1 MSANAPPT
9 TRIVFLGT
17 PDFAVA
23 SLKALVEAGYPV
35 VGVIT
40 APDKPAGRGMHLQQ
54 SPVKQYA
61 LQQGLKVLQPEKLK
75 NAAFLEELKSLHADL
90 QVVVAFRMLPELVW
104 NMPPLGTVNVH
115 GSLLPQYRGAAP
127 INWAIINGETE
138 TGITIFKLQ
147 HAIDTGDI
155 LFKKSIPIGPTENAG
170 QLHDRMMNLGAQTLV
185 EALDGWLSGKILPTP
200 QTASEIENL
209 HTAPKIFAETCHIN
223 WQQTADK
230 IFNHIR
236 GLAPFPGS
244 FTEWE
249 GKKFKIFETAIEVAN
264 PAEAP
269 GTLISDQKTFLKVAC
284 SNGYLH
290 ILQCQAE
297 GKKRMDIQAFL
308 RGHRFGASHAC
319 N

>member
-1 MSANAPPT
+1 MTTPHK

-23 SLKALVEAGYPV
+23 SLKALVEAGYRI

-61 LQQGLKVLQPEKLK
+61 LAQGLHVLQPERLK
-75 NAAFLEELKSLHADL
+75 NPAFLEELRSLNADL

-104 NMPPLGTVNVH
+104 NMPPMGTVNVH

-138 TGITIFKLQ
+138 TGITIFKLK
-147 HAIDTGDI
+147 HAIDTGDV
-155 LFKKSIPIGPTENAG
+155 LLKKSLPIGPAENAG
-170 QLHDRMMNLGAQTLV
+170 ELHDRMMNLGAEALV
-185 EALDGWLSGKILPTP
+185 EAIDGWLTGRLMP
-200 QTASEIENL
+200 QPQAATETENL
-209 HTAPKIFAETCHIN
+209 QAAPKIFAETCRIN
-223 WQQTADK
+223 WQLPAAV
-230 IFNHIR
+230 IFNQVR
-236 GLAPFPGS
+236 GLAPFPGA

-249 GKKFKIFETAIEVAN
+249 AKKFKIFETKIELAY
-264 PAEAP
+264 PAEEP
-269 GTLISDQKTFLKVAC
+269 GTFVSDGKTFLKVAC

-290 ILQCQAE
+290 IMQCQAE
-297 GKKRMDIQAFL
+297 GKKRMDVLAFL
-308 RGHRFGASHAC
+308 RGHRFAAKF
-319 N
+319 